1 MTVFIL
7 AYKGKQ
13 AVQKRKQKGVLSGLY
28 QYPNV
33 EKKLDAGQAVA
44 LAQDWGCCPAG
55 IERQREYKHIFSHV
69 EWHMTGYYITC
80 SQQGKGAEG
89 DFVWAT
95 EKQMEEE
102 IPLPSAFQP
111 FYLK

>member
-7 AYKGKQ
+7 VYKGKQ

-44 LAQDWGCCPAG
+44 LAQDWGCDPIG

-69 EWHMTGYYITC
+69 EWHMTGYYIPC
-80 SQQGKGAEG
+80 GRQGKGADG
-89 DFVWAT
+89 DFLWADESKM
-95 EKQMEEE
+95 EKE
-102 IPLPSAFQP
+102 IPLPSAFLY
-111 FYLK
+111 F